1 MDCFVCVF
9 YGGSVTREDCL
20 FSDMEEELEMFDQP
34 PSFSDL
40 MQRLKGKFGVD
51 ITLQRRFDVGTSRSR
66 YVMMPLLDSSHW
78 TRYTRVLQ
86 GCNSKMAEVVVER
99 LIDDDEAYSEDH
111 GGDEAG
117 VGVDVDATHADM
129 NVDG

>member
-1 MDCFVCVF
+1 
-9 YGGSVTREDCL
+9 
-20 FSDMEEELEMFDQP
+20 
-34 PSFSDL
+34 
-40 MQRLKGKFGVD
+40 
-51 ITLQRRFDVGTSRSR
+51 
-66 YVMMPLLDSSHW
+66 MMPLLDSSHW

>member
-1 MDCFVCVF
+1 
-9 YGGSVTREDCL
+9 
-20 FSDMEEELEMFDQP
+20 MEEELEMFDQP

-51 ITLQRRFDVGTSRSR
+51 ITLQGRFDVGTSRSR

-78 TRYTRVLQ
+78 TCYTCVLQ

-99 LIDDDEAYSEDH
+99 LIDDDEAYFEDH